1 MVELFQTMKS
11 QYPVLFC
18 HGNDIRRDAYRAE
31 IQQGYKPGEGNAVVL
46 GEGLHELKSHAA
58 PA

>member
-1 MVELFQTMKS
+1 MFQTMKS

-18 HGNDIRRDAYRAE
+18 HGNDIRRDAYRTE
-31 IQQGYKPGEGNAVVL
+31 VQQGYKPGEGNAVVL
-46 GEGLHELKSHAA
+46 GESLHELKSHAA